1 MSNFYNIIHY
11 KLFQVKLNIILS
23 MYVIVFQGMDLNPLI
38 EYTCTKRKLF
48 YPNYYL
54 FINRIP
60 NYYLFINGI
69 PIHRISL
76 TATSAFFTE
85 FYIHVHV
92 IEYHLLKQL

>member
-1 MSNFYNIIHY
+1 MSNILQIIPSEIKHYPFDVFYCF
-11 KLFQVKLNIILS
+11 LGV
-23 MYVIVFQGMDLNPLI
+23 DLNPFI
-38 EYTCTKRKLF
+38 EYTKQKLF

-76 TATSAFFTE
+76 TATSGFFHRILYTCTCNR
-85 FYIHVHV
+85 ISS
-92 IEYHLLKQL
+92 LKTTMTT

>member
-1 MSNFYNIIHY
+1 
-11 KLFQVKLNIILS
+11 

-60 NYYLFINGI
+60 NYYLFIKGI

-76 TATSAFFTE
+76 TATSVFFHRILYTCTCNR
-85 FYIHVHV
+85 ISS
-92 IEYHLLKQL
+92 LKTTMTT

>member
-1 MSNFYNIIHY
+1 MSNNILQIIPSEIKHYPFDVFYCFLGGGFKSFYRIY
-11 KLFQVKLNIILS
+11 KAKTF
-23 MYVIVFQGMDLNPLI
+23 
-38 EYTCTKRKLF
+38 F

-76 TATSAFFTE
+76 TATSVFFHRILYTCTCNR
-85 FYIHVHV
+85 ISS
-92 IEYHLLKQL
+92 LKTTMTT

>member
-1 MSNFYNIIHY
+1 MSNNILQIIPSEIKHYPFDVFYC
-11 KLFQVKLNIILS
+11 F
-23 MYVIVFQGMDLNPLI
+23 FQGVDLNPFI
-38 EYTCTKRKLF
+38 EYTKQKLF

-60 NYYLFINGI
+60 NYYRFINGI

>member
-1 MSNFYNIIHY
+1 MSNILQIIPSEIKHYPFDVFYCF
-11 KLFQVKLNIILS
+11 LGV
-23 MYVIVFQGMDLNPLI
+23 DLNPFI
-38 EYTCTKRKLF
+38 EYTKQKLF

-85 FYIHVHV
+85 CYIHVHV